1 MSVVIS
7 PIAHSLQ
14 TYLADKNY
22 SSIMVLVDEH
32 TREACYPLIKNYLP
46 PHQVIEILSGEEN
59 KHLGTC
65 EYIWGEMTD
74 AQLDRHALL
83 INLGGG
89 VIGDM
94 GGFCASTYKRGID
107 FIQIPTTLLAQV
119 DASVGGK
126 LGIDFRGFKNH
137 LGVFTLPKSVLIDPA
152 FLQTLPNRELRSGFA
167 EIIKH
172 CLIRDVEMYEI
183 ISKKPLEDQNLT
195 ELIAHSV
202 EIKKQVVAED
212 PTEKGVRKILNF
224 GHTLGHAIETYYLD
238 KGNQRLLHGEAIAIG
253 MITEAYLSYK
263 KNYISKETLIGI
275 KTYLISVYGQI
286 TIAPQS
292 YETILIYTLQDKK
305 NRGAEVRFSL
315 IDKIGNCR
323 YNCLVQKEEMIEAID
338 FYNK

>member
-1 MSVVIS
+1 MSVVIA
-7 PIAHSLQ
+7 PIAQSLVA
-14 TYLADKNY
+14 YLADKNY
-22 SSIMVLVDEH
+22 SAVMVLVDEH
-32 TREACYPLIKNYLP
+32 TAESCYPLIKEHLP
-46 PHQVIEILSGEEN
+46 AHTVVEIKSGEEN

-65 EYIWGEMTD
+65 EHIWGAMTD
-74 AQLDRHALL
+74 AQLDRHSLM

-137 LGVFTLPKSVLIDPA
+137 LGVFTLPKSVLIDPT
-152 FLQTLPNRELRSGFA
+152 FLQTLPKRELRSGFA

-172 CLIRDVEMYEI
+172 CLIRDAAMYAI
-183 ISKKPLEDQNLT
+183 ISKKTLEEQDFD

-202 EIKKQVVAED
+202 EIKKKVVAED
-212 PTEKGVRKILNF
+212 PTEKSVRKILNL

-238 KGNQRLLHGEAIAIG
+238 KGNARLLHGEAIAIG

-263 KNYISKETLIGI
+263 KKYISMEVVEQI
-275 KTYLISVYGQI
+275 KTYLLSVYGRI
-286 TIAPQS
+286 TIPTTA
-292 YETILIYTLQDKK
+292 YDTILQYTLQDKK

-315 IDKIGNCR
+315 IDAIGNCR
-323 YNCLVQKEEMIEAID
+323 FDCLVTTHDMVEAID
-338 FYNK
+338 YYNK